1 MAIAPTYPGVYIE
14 ELPSPVHTIA
24 GVATSIT
31 AFVGYTSRGI
41 DNRAER
47 ILSFSDYERQ
57 FGGIDSQSE
66 VSYAVQQFFAN
77 GGARAYV
84 VRVPHTNALGA
95 KVTFANLVFTA
106 LSSGTWA
113 NGNVLIDVDYNNVDQ
128 TAEAT
133 AFNLTITNL
142 EDGTVETFP
151 SASLNFNKTSYVLPV
166 VNDPD
171 TGSQIVNVA
180 LVAPW
185 PGNVPPAGP
194 PVQTGLIGGALAL
207 TTVNNTRVLAAVNTA
222 FGGSNTA
229 TTVVADKD
237 FGIGLTTTQPAP
249 PLSPL
254 PIDVKVFARNG
265 SIPQTVAGLASRL
278 EQTINAALAVSW
290 PGASVSC
297 SAVTPA
303 GGTDQAIRIVGTF
316 PGTSGQVGHNDA
328 NIAITAPSAASHL
341 DDAAAA
347 LSLSAGLT
355 STNVAHYTTGTTN
368 AFGSQ
373 AASAAGT
380 DGSGLPG
387 TAQLIG
393 DQLAF
398 TGIYALLKVDLF
410 NLLSIPDATRPAA
423 GNPGALDPN
432 VDPNSIYGAAIT
444 LCEQSRAMLL
454 IDPPPPVR
462 DVASAVDWKTVQLA
476 VHSPN
481 GAAYFPRLRLP
492 DPAKSFQLR
501 TFAPSGVVAGLYS
514 RIDGTRGVWKA
525 PAGTEATLTG
535 VRGAVYKLN
544 DPENGVLN
552 PLGLNC
558 FRIFPIYGA
567 VAWGARTLV
576 GSDADASQWK
586 YVPVR
591 RLALYIEESLYRG
604 TKWAVFEPNDEPLW
618 AQLRLN
624 IGAFMHN
631 LFQQGAFQGSSPS
644 TAYLVKCD
652 KDTTT
657 QNDIDNGVVN
667 ILVGFAPLKP
677 AEFVV
682 IQIQQLA
689 GQLQT

>member
-14 ELPSPVHTIA
+14 ELPSPVHTIV

-41 DNRAER
+41 DNRSER

-77 GGARAYV
+77 GGAQAYV
-84 VRVPHTNALGA
+84 VRVPHTGA
-95 KVTFANLVFTA
+95 VGASVTFANLIFTA
-106 LSSGTWA
+106 LSSGAWA
-113 NGNVLIDVDYNNVDQ
+113 NGNLLIDVDYDGVDQ
-128 TAEAT
+128 SAATGEAT

-142 EDGTVETFP
+142 EDNTVETFP
-151 SASLNFNKTSYVLPV
+151 SVSLNFNRTSYVLPV

-171 TGSQIVNVA
+171 TGSQLVNVA
-180 LVAPW
+180 LVAAW
-185 PGNVPPAGP
+185 PGGVPPANP
-194 PVQTGLIGGALAL
+194 PAQTGLIGATL
-207 TTVNNTRVLAAVNTA
+207 TQTAVNNAI
-222 FGGSNTA
+222 GGSTTA
-229 TTVVADKD
+229 TTVSPTKD
-237 FGIGLTTTQPAP
+237 FGFSLTTTHPAP
-249 PLSPL
+249 PLAPL
-254 PIDVKVFARNG
+254 PIDVKVFARGG
-265 SIPQTVAGLASRL
+265 SIPQTVAGLASRV
-278 EQTINAALAVSW
+278 EQTINAALAIKW

-297 SAVTPA
+297 SAVRPA
-303 GGTDQAIRIVGTF
+303 GGTAQAIRIEATF
-316 PGTSGQVGHNDA
+316 PGASGQIGHNDA
-328 NIAITAPSAASHL
+328 VIAIAAPSAASGL
-341 DDAAAA
+341 DDASAI
-347 LSLSAGLT
+347 LGLDAGLLVT
-355 STNVAHYTTGTTN
+355 PANVAHYTTGTGN
-368 AFGSQ
+368 AFVAQ
-373 AASAAGT
+373 TASVAGT

-387 TAQLIG
+387 TTQLIG

-398 TGIYALLKVDLF
+398 TGIYALLKVDLY
-410 NLLSIPDATRPAA
+410 NLLSIPDATRAAA
-423 GNPGALDPN
+423 GNPNSLDPN
-432 VDPNSIYGAAIT
+432 VDPNSIYAAAIT

-454 IDPPPPVR
+454 VDPPPRVR

-492 DPAKSFQLR
+492 DPANKYQLR
-501 TFAPSGVVAGLYS
+501 TFAPSGVVAGLYA

-535 VRGAVYKLN
+535 VQGAVYKLS

-576 GSDADASQWK
+576 GSDAEASQWK

-624 IGAFMHN
+624 IGSFMHN

-657 QNDIDNGVVN
+657 QNDIDAGVVN